1 MPSGKLRTSVT
12 PDRTTE
18 QRPALGHNTY
28 IIWSIITALILMV
41 VFEQV
46 VQLLSGGVPYAV
58 LALSGMLAGRL
69 FSTGLMTPS
78 GEPKKE
84 HRKVMIQND

>member
-1 MPSGKLRTSVT
+1 
-12 PDRTTE
+12 
-18 QRPALGHNTY
+18 
-28 IIWSIITALILMV
+28 MV